1 MSPTI
6 DKFCFCLLSR
16 ERRRLLVKDYAK
28 RLTCKR
34 DLLGELKAW
43 VIALFSFIFLFD
55 HYCSALWIVGIVPLL
70 SEVGPVS
77 VGAVMPCG

>member
-1 MSPTI
+1 M
-6 DKFCFCLLSR
+6 FLLAIAR
-16 ERRRLLVKDYAK
+16 EEAITVKDYVK

-43 VIALFSFIFLFD
+43 VIALFSFLLSLIIIVPP
-55 HYCSALWIVGIVPLL
+55 WIVGIVPLL

-77 VGAVMPCG
+77 VGAVIPCR

>member
-43 VIALFSFIFLFD
+43 VIALFSFLLSLIIIVPP
-55 HYCSALWIVGIVPLL
+55 WIVGIVPLL

-77 VGAVMPCG
+77 VGAVIPCR